1 MREALKDA
9 GGFQMNRIRT
19 SCSFAIAVLAAAAAA
34 FGQQPAPAP
43 GAAADATFEVASVK
57 PSNPDPN
64 NPLAG
69 IALPLPLPGGRF
81 SATNTPLR
89 MLIAMAYELQQDA
102 QLVGGP
108 PALLA
113 AKYDITAKIAGG
125 GTLRQKDLPA
135 LLRTLL
141 ADRFKLKVH
150 TESRELPLYDLVL
163 ARSDGR
169 LGPDLTPSKSDCSKA
184 DEIVAEQSAGL
195 ARGDV
200 SGAIGTPRPCTVTTD
215 PSGGPMNLMMRGDG
229 QEMKQIAEILSQ
241 LSGRTVRDKTG
252 LTGRYDFAMKMDLQ
266 AVLAL
271 AQRMGATI
279 PAAAANIPQSDGSS
293 LTTAVND
300 NLGLKLESTK
310 GAVTVVVIDSVEA
323 PMPD

>member
-1 MREALKDA
+1 
-9 GGFQMNRIRT
+9 MNCIRT
-19 SCSFAIAVLAAAAAA
+19 SCSFAFAALLAAVAVSAQSQATSS
-34 FGQQPAPAP
+34 PAPP
-43 GAAADATFEVASVK
+43 NQGASATFEVASVK

-81 SATNTPLR
+81 SAANTPLR

-108 PALLA
+108 PALMA
-113 AKYDITAKIAGG
+113 SKYDIMAKTVGG
-125 GTLRQKDLPA
+125 VTLTQKDLPG

-150 TESRELPLYDLVL
+150 TESRELPIYDLVI

-169 LGPDLTPSKSDCSKA
+169 LGPDLTPSKSDCAKA
-184 DEIVAEQSAGL
+184 DEAVAEQSA
-195 ARGDV
+195 AIAQGDL
-200 SGAIGTPRPCTVTTD
+200 SSALGKPRPCTVSTD

-241 LSGRTVRDKTG
+241 FTGRTVRDKTG

-271 AQRMGATI
+271 AQRMGANI
-279 PAAAANIPQSDGSS
+279 PAAAANIPQSDGAS
-293 LTTAVND
+293 LMTAVND

-310 GAVTVVVIDSVEA
+310 GAVAVVVVDSVEA

>member
-1 MREALKDA
+1 MTMIRLTCSVFLAVALGA
-9 GGFQMNRIRT
+9 T
-19 SCSFAIAVLAAAAAA
+19 TAFAQAP
-34 FGQQPAPAP
+34 PAPAA
-43 GAAADATFEVASVK
+43 GASSNATFEVASVK

-64 NPLAG
+64 NPLG
-69 IALPLPLPGGRF
+69 GVALPLPLPGGRF
-81 SATNTPLR
+81 TAANTPLR
-89 MLIAMAYELQQDA
+89 MLIMMAYELQQDA
-102 QLVGGP
+102 QLVGGT
-108 PALLA
+108 PALLT
-113 AKYDITAKIAGG
+113 AKYDITAKTVGG
-125 GTLRQKDLPA
+125 AALGQKDLPP

-169 LGPDLTPSKSDCSKA
+169 LGPDLTPSKSDCARA
-184 DEIVAEQSAGL
+184 DELVAEQSAAI

-200 SGAIGTPRPCTVTTD
+200 SSALGTPRPCTVTTD
-215 PSGGPMNLMMRGDG
+215 PSGGPMNLVMRGDG
-229 QEMKQIAEILSQ
+229 QEMRQIAEILSQ
-241 LSGRTVRDKTG
+241 LTGRTVRDKTG

-271 AQRMGATI
+271 AQRMGANI

-293 LTTAVND
+293 LMTAVND
-300 NLGLKLESTK
+300 NLGLKLDSTK
-310 GAVTVVVIDSVEA
+310 GTVTVVVIDSVEA

>member
-1 MREALKDA
+1 MD
-9 GGFQMNRIRT
+9 RIRT
-19 SCSFAIAVLAAAAAA
+19 SCTFAFAALIAATAVSA
-34 FGQQPAPAP
+34 QSQTPPPPAPSGQ
-43 GAAADATFEVASVK
+43 GASATFEVASVK

-81 SATNTPLR
+81 SAANTPLR
-89 MLIAMAYELQQDA
+89 MLIMMAYELQQDA

-108 PALLA
+108 PPLMAS
-113 AKYDITAKIAGG
+113 KYDITAKTVGG
-125 GTLRQKDLPA
+125 ATLTQKDLPG

-150 TESRELPLYDLVL
+150 TESRELPLYDLVI

-184 DEIVAEQSAGL
+184 DELVAEQSAGI

-200 SGAIGTPRPCTVTTD
+200 SGALGMPRPCTVTTD
-215 PSGGPMNLMMRGDG
+215 PSGGPTNLMMRGDG
-229 QEMKQIAEILSQ
+229 QEMRQIAEILSQ
-241 LSGRTVRDKTG
+241 FTGRTVRDKTG
-252 LTGRYDFAMKMDLQ
+252 LTGRFDFAMKMDLQ

-271 AQRMGATI
+271 AQRMGANI

-293 LTTAVND
+293 LMTAVND

-310 GAVTVVVIDSVEA
+310 GTVTVVVIDSVEA

>member
-1 MREALKDA
+1 MESFGKVDMKMIRSTC
-9 GGFQMNRIRT
+9 GFT
-19 SCSFAIAVLAAAAAA
+19 LAILLAATAASAQAPAAPAAAAS
-34 FGQQPAPAP
+34 P
-43 GAAADATFEVASVK
+43 GATFEVASIK

-64 NPLAG
+64 NPLG
-69 IALPLPLPGGRF
+69 GMALPLMLPGGRF
-81 SATNTPLR
+81 SASNTPVR
-89 MLIAMAYELQQDA
+89 MLIMMAYELQQEA
-102 QLVGGP
+102 QLAGGP
-108 PALLA
+108 PALLT
-113 AKYDITAKIAGG
+113 AKYDITAKTEGNVTIGP
-125 GTLRQKDLPA
+125 KDLPP
-135 LLRTLL
+135 LMRTLL

-169 LGPDLTPSKSDCSKA
+169 LGPDLTPSKSDCTRA
-184 DEIVAEQSAGL
+184 DELVAEQSAGL

-200 SGAIGTPRPCTVTTD
+200 SGAVGKPRPCTVTTD
-215 PSGGPMNLMMRGDG
+215 TSGGPTNLLMRGDG

-241 LSGRTVRDKTG
+241 LTGRTVRDKTG

-271 AQRMGATI
+271 AQRMGANI

-293 LTTAVND
+293 LLTAVND

-310 GAVTVVVIDSVEA
+310 GTVTVVVIDSVQA
-323 PMPD
+323 PTPD